1 MDRDL
6 YNNATNINNEMNA
19 VSFEIVQLDNYAGYL
34 DKIEIKDVDVAI
46 LLELLAKG
54 FVEKEPIIN
63 ALLLEIADLKAKRQ
77 ELEEDF
83 ESL

>member
-19 VSFEIVQLDNYAGYL
+19 VSLEIVQLDNYAGYL

-77 ELEEDF
+77 ELEENF

>member
-1 MDRDL
+1 
-6 YNNATNINNEMNA
+6 MNA
-19 VSFEIVQLDNYAGYL
+19 VSLEIVQLDNYAGYL

-77 ELEEDF
+77 ELEENF